1 MYLRNPRGSLAR
13 DSQQDGQ
20 EEPPPNIREASG
32 GLYRCGAD
40 GKSSLAGKGRS
51 DDHSIPGHLADGGMG
66 GQAEDGTL
74 STVTSFTSRQRIVDG
89 NPGLEAHAGRKADK
103 EGATMLGKQDPQS
116 LSQG

>member
-1 MYLRNPRGSLAR
+1 M
-13 DSQQDGQ
+13 
-20 EEPPPNIREASG
+20 
-32 GLYRCGAD
+32 

>member
-1 MYLRNPRGSLAR
+1 MGRKSPHLT
-13 DSQQDGQ
+13 
-20 EEPPPNIREASG
+20 SG
-32 GLYRCGAD
+32 KPLGVCTGVVLM